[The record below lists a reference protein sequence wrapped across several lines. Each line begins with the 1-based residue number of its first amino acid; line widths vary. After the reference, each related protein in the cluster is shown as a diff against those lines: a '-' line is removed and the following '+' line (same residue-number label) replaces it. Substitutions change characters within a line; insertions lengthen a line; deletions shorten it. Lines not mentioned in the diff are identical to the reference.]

1 MGPMLCFT
9 PDEWRAFIEG
19 VRHREFEV

>member
-1 MGPMLCFT
+1 MLCFT

-19 VRHREFEV
+19 VRRREFEV

>member
-19 VRHREFEV
+19 VRRREFAV